1 MSNRWPLSGAARGRR
16 DEQSRRWRLHRRR
29 TRRPRPLL
37 RRVPKRRRGPTRPTD
52 RRARGRT
59 PRRRRATGAWARH
72 DADALMRRLDAGLTS
87 TGRDPRRRG
96 TARAPLQNRQPLIGA
111 AQERAEPFHRQPHLA
126 DDRAERA
133 LRHFGMIRDDDAAVG
148 RVPVPEDHV
157 AATLAVERVA
167 ERTER
172 FHDRAAGDGGALPHA
187 QTSTSSSVI
196 GGGTGS
202 PCSSRLST

>member
-29 TRRPRPLL
+29 TPRPLL
-37 RRVPKRRRGPTRPTD
+37 RRVLQRRRGPTRPTD
-52 RRARGRT
+52 RRPAGRT
-59 PRRRRATGAWARH
+59 PRRRRAAGAWAS
-72 DADALMRRLDAGLTS
+72 AAARRSHVA
-87 TGRDPRRRG
+87 PRRRTDEHRTRPEAPG

-172 FHDRAAGDGGALPHA
+172 FHDRAAGDGGELPHA